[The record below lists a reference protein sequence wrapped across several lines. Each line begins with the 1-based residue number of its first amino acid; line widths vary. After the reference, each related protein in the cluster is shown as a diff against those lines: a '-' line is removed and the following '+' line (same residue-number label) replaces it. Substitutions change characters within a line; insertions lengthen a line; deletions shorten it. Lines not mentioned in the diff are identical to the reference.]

1 MKKPQI
7 LGSEKPKC
15 ELGSI
20 CHPLTWVTS
29 HSRWAWY
36 CFVDEDKYQHELK
49 VKKCIGPWKTKSQEL
64 NTHPPN
70 KATDHPSLSRFSVG
84 PHDLSTFLPS
94 AHLSA
99 EQFFLF
105 YRLSIAAWN
114 LLFLSAQ
121 LRSLQTSSWLW
132 GPFPIS
138 WGVGICWSPTLDPWS
153 LSAHSAGLWESTFWR
168 VVIFT
173 GDLRWSDFH
182 CIGSHWGQKISSV
195 GVVLTQ
201 KWWEPK

>member
-1 MKKPQI
+1 MKKTQI

-20 CHPLTWVTS
+20 CHPLTWATL
-29 HSRWAWY
+29 HNRWAWY

-70 KATDHPSLSRFSVG
+70 KATDHPSLSPLLCGATWSLN
-84 PHDLSTFLPS
+84 LSSLCTSLCRAIFLG
-94 AHLSA
+94 
-99 EQFFLF
+99 
-105 YRLSIAAWN
+105 AAWN
-114 LLFLSAQ
+114 LLFLGAQ
-121 LRSLQTSSWLW
+121 LRLLQTSSWLW
-132 GPFPIS
+132 GPFPIH
-138 WGVGICWSPTLDPWS
+138 WGVGVWWSPTLDPWS

-173 GDLRWSDFH
+173 RDLRWSDCH
-182 CIGSHWGQKISSV
+182 YIGSHWGQKISSV